1 MKDLEISCTDSP
13 TPTEGEAITAA
24 WEAGDATDQEAL
36 RALALQLGEVESD
49 LEPLQREREY
59 LREQLGRIV
68 ARLPGQKGEVRGFG
82 TLAIT
87 GGGETTSYDAKA
99 LDGLMAKLLANGY
112 GEIAEELAAA
122 RKTSQRAASLRITRE
137 KAK

>member
-1 MKDLEISCTDSP
+1 MSSETIERWQEGDLSDL
-13 TPTEGEAITAA
+13 
-24 WEAGDATDQEAL
+24 EAL
-36 RALALQLGEVESD
+36 RALALNLGEVESD
-49 LEPLQREREY
+49 LEPLTREREY
-59 LREQLGRIV
+59 LREQIGRIV
-68 ARLPGQKGEVRGFG
+68 ARQSGQKAEVKGFG

-112 GEIAEELAAA
+112 GEIAEELAQA